1 MARRLNSDLAEK
13 HRLPAIYPFRSFAEA
28 GGLRAYGIDFPQRA
42 LGMTENQAA
51 ATGLLPAVRT
61 VATGWRINDNV
72 FANDAASD
80 QLEFEHVVFG

>member
-13 HRLPAIYPFRSFAEA
+13 YRLPAIYPFRSFAEA

-51 ATGLLPAVRT
+51 ATGASL
-61 VATGWRINDNV
+61 TGCSQRGDGL
-72 FANDAASD
+72 AD
-80 QLEFEHVVFG
+80 QRQRPRKRCGFRSA